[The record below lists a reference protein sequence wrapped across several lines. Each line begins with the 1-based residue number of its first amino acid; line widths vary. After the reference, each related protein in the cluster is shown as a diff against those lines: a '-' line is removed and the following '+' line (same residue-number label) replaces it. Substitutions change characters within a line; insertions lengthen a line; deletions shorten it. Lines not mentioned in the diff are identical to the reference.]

1 MQSIGIVPIF
11 GGRKFLKPKTM
22 STQRQQKFAR
32 LIQKELGDIFQHD
45 VKSMFGGT
53 FITVSGVK
61 VSPDFSIASVYLSL
75 TLSKKPQ
82 VVLEEIKE
90 KSKQI
95 RQQLASKIKNQVRIV
110 PDLRFFM
117 DETLQEAEKMDKLLA
132 SLNIPP
138 APNEEAD

>member
-1 MQSIGIVPIF
+1 
-11 GGRKFLKPKTM
+11 M